1 MIISVRRLAMHV
13 LVEGSGPALL
23 LLHGFT
29 GSAETWR
36 PFLPAL
42 ARRHRVIVP
51 DLIGHGRTA
60 APDDAAR
67 YRMDECV
74 ADLLAL
80 LDRLGVEDFAVL
92 GYSMG
97 GRVALHLALAAG
109 ERARGLVL
117 ESASPGILDPG
128 ERLARLRSDEA
139 LAEFIEREGIAAFV
153 ERWESQPLFASQR
166 SLPAEVRAR
175 LLAERLEQRP
185 RGLANSLR
193 GMGAEAMEPV
203 WNRLGELRLPA
214 LVLAGELDG
223 KYVAIARA
231 IGEHLPQARVAVVS
245 GAGHAVHL
253 EQPAQFLE
261 HVTAFLTRNDRRDCS
276 VDP

>member
-1 MIISVRRLAMHV
+1 MIVSARGLAMHV

-36 PFLPAL
+36 PFLPEL
-42 ARRHRVIVP
+42 ARRHRIIAP

-60 APDDAAR
+60 APDDAER
-67 YRMDECV
+67 YRMGECV

-109 ERARGLVL
+109 ERARTLVL
-117 ESASPGILDPG
+117 ESASPGILDPE
-128 ERLARLRSDEA
+128 ERLARLRSDEE
-139 LAEFIEREGIAAFV
+139 LAELIEREGIAAFV
-153 ERWESQPLFASQR
+153 ERWESQPLFASRR
-166 SLPAEVRAR
+166 SLPAEVRER
-175 LLAERLEQRP
+175 LRAERLGHRP
-185 RGLANSLR
+185 HGLANSLR
-193 GMGAEAMEPV
+193 GMSAGAMEPV
-203 WNRLGELRLPA
+203 WARLGELRLPT
-214 LVLAGELDG
+214 LVLAGELDA

-231 IGEHLPQARVAVVS
+231 IGERLPRARVAIVP

-261 HVTAFLTRNDRRDCS
+261 LVTAFLASDCGRD
-276 VDP
+276 

>member
-1 MIISVRRLAMHV
+1 MIISVRGLAMHV
-13 LVEGSGPALL
+13 LVEGAGPALL

-42 ARRHRVIVP
+42 ARQHRVIAP
-51 DLIGHGRTA
+51 DLIGHARTA

-109 ERARGLVL
+109 ERARALVL
-117 ESASPGILDPG
+117 ESASPGILDPE
-128 ERLARLRSDEA
+128 ERAARARSDEA
-139 LAEFIEREGIAAFV
+139 LAELIEREGVAAFV
-153 ERWESQPLFASQR
+153 ERWGSQPLFASQR
-166 SLPAEVRAR
+166 SLPVEVRAR
-175 LLAERLEQRP
+175 LRAERLGQRP
-185 RGLANSLR
+185 HGLANSLR
-193 GMGAEAMEPV
+193 GMGAGSMEPV

-214 LVLAGELDG
+214 LVLAGELDE
-223 KYVAIARA
+223 KYVVIARA
-231 IGEHLPQARVAVVS
+231 IGERLPQARVALVP

-261 HVTAFLTRNDRRDCS
+261 LVTAFLTRNHGRDCP

>member
-1 MIISVRRLAMHV
+1 MIVSVRGIEMHA
-13 LVEGSGPALL
+13 LVAGAGPALL

-36 PFLPAL
+36 PFLRELA
-42 ARRHRVIVP
+42 ARRRVIAP

-80 LDRLGVEDFAVL
+80 LDRLGVEEFAVL

-97 GRVALHLALAAG
+97 GRVALHLALAVP
-109 ERARGLVL
+109 ERVRALVL
-117 ESASPGILDPG
+117 ESASPGITDPE
-128 ERLARLRSDEA
+128 ERAERARSDEA
-139 LAEFIEREGIAAFV
+139 LAELIEREGIAAFV

-166 SLPAEVRAR
+166 SLPAEVWAR
-175 LLAERLEQRP
+175 LRAERLGQRP

-193 GMGAEAMEPV
+193 GMGAGAMAPV
-203 WNRLGELRLPA
+203 WNRLGELGVPV
-214 LVLAGELDG
+214 LVLAGELDA

-231 IGEHLPQARVAVVS
+231 MGDRLPQARVAIVP

-261 HVTAFLTRNDRRDCS
+261 FVTAFLRSYQVLT
-276 VDP
+276 